1 VRNVSHSYQASQP
14 QVTRVAMVLYA
25 VDDRG
30 VSRVC
35 RKVSV
40 HLASNGVDVI
50 LIPLTYR
57 EPVTWSSPPGVS
69 VDPPITR
76 YRRPT
81 AAIPRLA
88 LAIRRHRPD
97 VLFAHLNGPV
107 RATILAKRLARV
119 PSPIVAVE
127 HVDFGTVYRP
137 GWVKNWLISSLYPLA
152 DRVAGVTPG
161 IVQDLEE
168 RFPKLVGKTAVLPST
183 GPDLDEVRQ
192 LKGEVANHD
201 WYRGAARPRLICSVA
216 NIIERKGQ
224 DTLIGALPLVRER
237 AGDVRLVLVGRFD
250 DAAYLT
256 RLNEMA
262 RTLGVGNHV
271 SFAGYV
277 ENPLPFIAGADVF
290 ALASRSEGLP
300 MVLHE
305 AMACGVPVV
314 STDCPGEGPSF
325 ALEDGR
331 AGLLVP
337 VGDAPALALA
347 ILRVLNES
355 ALRNSLVAKGLERVR
370 DFTPQRVAESYLA
383 VARDCV
389 ASMAGGGK

>member
-1 VRNVSHSYQASQP
+1 
-14 QVTRVAMVLYA
+14 VTRVAMVLYA

-30 VSRVC
+30 VSRCC

-40 HLASNGVDVI
+40 ALASKGVDVV
-50 LIPLTYR
+50 LIPVTCP
-57 EPVTWSSPPGVS
+57 EPFTWSPPPGVS

-81 AAIPRLA
+81 AAIPGLA

-224 DTLIGALPLVRER
+224 DTLIRALPLVRER

-256 RLNEMA
+256 RLKEMA

>member
-1 VRNVSHSYQASQP
+1 
-14 QVTRVAMVLYA
+14 MVLYA

-40 HLASNGVDVI
+40 RLASNGVDVI

-57 EPVTWSSPPGVS
+57 EPLTWSSPPGVS
-69 VDPPITR
+69 VVPPITR

-81 AAIPRLA
+81 AAIPGLA
-88 LAIRRHRPD
+88 SAIRRYRPD

-127 HVDFGTVYRP
+127 HVDFGTIYRP

-161 IVQDLEE
+161 IVQDLEA

-201 WYRGAARPRLICSVA
+201 WYRGPARPRLICSVA

-224 DTLIGALPLVRER
+224 DTLIRALPLVRER

-250 DAAYLT
+250 DAAYVM
-256 RLNEMA
+256 RLKEMA
-262 RTLGVGNHV
+262 RTLQVGNYV

-277 ENPLPFIAGADVF
+277 ENRLPFIAGADVF

-300 MVLHE
+300 MVLLE

-325 ALEDGR
+325 ALEEGR

-337 VGDAPALALA
+337 VGDVPALALA
-347 ILRVLNES
+347 ILRVLSES
-355 ALRNSLVAKGLERVR
+355 PLRDSLVAKGHERVR
-370 DFTPQRVAESYLA
+370 DFTPQRVAEAYLA

>member
-1 VRNVSHSYQASQP
+1 
-14 QVTRVAMVLYA
+14 MVLYA

-40 HLASNGVDVI
+40 RLASNGVDVM

-57 EPVTWSSPPGVS
+57 EPLTWSSPPGVS
-69 VDPPITR
+69 VVPPITR

-81 AAIPRLA
+81 AAIPGLA
-88 LAIRRHRPD
+88 SAIRRYRPD

-127 HVDFGTVYRP
+127 HVDFGTIYRP

-161 IVQDLEE
+161 IVQDLEA

-201 WYRGAARPRLICSVA
+201 WYRGPARPRLICSVA

-224 DTLIGALPLVRER
+224 DTLIRALPLVRER

-250 DAAYLT
+250 DAAYVM
-256 RLNEMA
+256 RLKEMA
-262 RTLGVGNHV
+262 RTLQVGNYV

-277 ENPLPFIAGADVF
+277 ENRLPFIAGADVF

-300 MVLHE
+300 MVLLE

-337 VGDAPALALA
+337 VGDVPALALA
-347 ILRVLNES
+347 ILRVLSES
-355 ALRNSLVAKGLERVR
+355 PLRDSLVAKGHERVR
-370 DFTPQRVAESYLA
+370 DFTPQRVAEAYLA

>member
-1 VRNVSHSYQASQP
+1 MRNISQSCEASQP

-40 HLASNGVDVI
+40 PLASNGVDVI
-50 LIPLTYR
+50 LIPLTFR

-69 VDPPITR
+69 VGPPITR

-88 LAIRRHRPD
+88 LAIRHYRPD

-127 HVDFGTVYRP
+127 HIDFSFYRQ
-137 GWVKNWLISSLYPLA
+137 GWVRNWLTSSLYPLA
-152 DRVAGVTPG
+152 DRVAGVSPG
-161 IVQDLEE
+161 IVHDLEE

-201 WYRGAARPRLICSVA
+201 WYRGAARPRVICSVA

-224 DTLIGALPLVRER
+224 DTLIRALPLVRER
-237 AGDVRLVLVGRFD
+237 AGDVRLVLVGRLD
-250 DAAYLT
+250 DAAYVK
-256 RLNEMA
+256 RLKEMA
-262 RTLGVGNHV
+262 RTLRVGNHV

-290 ALASRSEGLP
+290 ALASRTEGLG
-300 MVLHE
+300 MVLLE
-305 AMACGVPVV
+305 AMACGVPAV
-314 STDCPGEGPSF
+314 STDCPEGPSF

-355 ALRNSLVAKGLERVR
+355 PLRNSLVAKGLQRVR
-370 DFTPQRVAESYLA
+370 DFTPQRVAEAYLA

>member
-1 VRNVSHSYQASQP
+1 VRSVSQSGQASQP

-40 HLASNGVDVI
+40 RLASNGVDVI

-57 EPVTWSSPPGVS
+57 EPLTWSSPPGVS
-69 VDPPITR
+69 VVPPITR

-81 AAIPRLA
+81 AAIPGLA
-88 LAIRRHRPD
+88 SAIRRYRPD

-127 HVDFGTVYRP
+127 HVDFGTIYRP

-161 IVQDLEE
+161 IVQDLEA

-201 WYRGAARPRLICSVA
+201 WYRGPARPRLICSVA

-224 DTLIGALPLVRER
+224 DMLIRALPLVRER

-250 DAAYLT
+250 DAAYVM
-256 RLNEMA
+256 RLKEMA
-262 RTLGVGNHV
+262 RTLQVGNYV

-277 ENPLPFIAGADVF
+277 ENRLPFIAGADVF

-300 MVLHE
+300 MVLLE

-314 STDCPGEGPSF
+314 STDCPGDGPSF

-337 VGDAPALALA
+337 VGDVPALALA
-347 ILRVLNES
+347 ILRVLSES
-355 ALRNSLVAKGLERVR
+355 PLRDSLVAKGHERVR
-370 DFTPQRVAESYLA
+370 DFTPQRVAEAYLA